1 MSRKPI
7 QKFQIQRIVVL
18 KSEGASISDIEKD
31 TGLGRATIQKY
42 IDKYKSD
49 IEAMKQEPQDVTK
62 IKPDEPAKKEK
73 EKDKKPKKPAFQ
85 SIEEETTKKAISKGA
100 ESVSKL
106 KAQEITEDYKAAQML
121 HSAAVRYQKNIEM
134 MGLDWDRFVAYSI
147 DEAYQT
153 AVDVYKE
160 KMEQQLR
167 EASLLQEAIEED
179 LENPEPQTEDGM
191 TIDNEVNDDE

>member
-106 KAQEITEDYKAAQML
+106 KAQEITEDYKAAQIL
-121 HSAAVRYQKNIEM
+121 
-134 MGLDWDRFVAYSI
+134 LSI
-147 DEAYQT
+147 HIYRI
-153 AVDVYKE
+153 
-160 KMEQQLR
+160 QL
-167 EASLLQEAIEED
+167 
-179 LENPEPQTEDGM
+179 
-191 TIDNEVNDDE
+191 

>member
-1 MSRKPI
+1 MGRRPV
-7 QKFQIQRIVVL
+7 QKYQIQRIVVL
-18 KSEGASISDIEKD
+18 KSEGASISDIEKE

-42 IDKYKSD
+42 IDQYKSE
-49 IEAMKQEPQDVTK
+49 IENMKQEPQDVTK
-62 IKPDEPAKKEK
+62 IKPDEPVKKEK
-73 EKDKKPKKPAFQ
+73 EKKPKHAYA

-121 HSAAVRYQKNIEM
+121 HSASVRYQKNIEM
-134 MGLDWDRFVAYSI
+134 MGLDWDRFVAFAI

-153 AVDVYKE
+153 AVDAYKE

-167 EASLLQEAIEED
+167 EASLLQEAIEEG
-179 LENPEPQTEDGM
+179 LENPEMQTEDGM
-191 TIDNEVNDDE
+191 NNEVDEDE

>member
-1 MSRKPI
+1 MGRRPV
-7 QKFQIQRIVVL
+7 QKYQIQRIVVL
-18 KSEGASISDIEKD
+18 KSEGASISDIEKE

-42 IDKYKSD
+42 IDQYKSD

-62 IKPDEPAKKEK
+62 IKPDEPVKKEK
-73 EKDKKPKKPAFQ
+73 EKEKKPKKPEFA
-85 SIEEETTKKAISKGA
+85 SIENETTKKAISKGA

-121 HSAAVRYQKNIEM
+121 HSASVRYQKNIEM
-134 MGLDWDRFVAYSI
+134 MGLDWDRFVAFAI

-153 AVDVYKE
+153 AVDAYKE

-167 EASLLQEAIEED
+167 EASLLQEAIEEG
-179 LENPEPQTEDGM
+179 LENPEMQTEDGM
-191 TIDNEVNDDE
+191 ENDEVDEDE